1 MRPGMRADGMALLG
15 DFLYDVE
22 VLASHFPDHEECGA
36 GALGGKRSQDRP
48 SGAGHRTVVE
58 SENHFARRQEIAIA
72 MWSTE
77 PGTSASID
85 LHDPRDAKRVGVRT
99 SLAYFGRGGHR
110 CH

>member
-22 VLASHFPDHEECGA
+22 VLGSHLPDHEERGA

-48 SGAGHRTVVE
+48 SGTGRRTVVE
-58 SENHFARRQEIAIA
+58 SENHFAGRQEIAIPIRR
-72 MWSTE
+72 TE

-85 LHDPRDAKRVGVRT
+85 LHDPRDAKRVRVWTR
-99 SLAYFGRGGHR
+99 LACFGRGG
-110 CH
+110 